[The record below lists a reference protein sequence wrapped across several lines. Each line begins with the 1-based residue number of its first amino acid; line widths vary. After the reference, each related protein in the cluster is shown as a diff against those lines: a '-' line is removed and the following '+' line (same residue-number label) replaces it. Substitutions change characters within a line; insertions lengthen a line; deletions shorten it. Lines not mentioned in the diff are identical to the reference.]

1 MEEEPHY
8 LSLNTEWLTG
18 NGGREGGRWRE
29 KGGESV
35 CIISSV
41 AELVVP
47 PNTNKQGNY
56 LLAQYSNPI
65 CLCQ

>member
-18 NGGREGGRWRE
+18 RGGRKGGRWRE
-29 KGGESV
+29 KGGERV

-47 PNTNKQGNY
+47 LNTNKQGHY
-56 LLAQYSNPI
+56 LLAQYSNPL